1 MKGTIFLIVGESGS
15 GKTTIVSSLEKK
27 YNLTSIPS
35 YTTRPPRSKNE
46 YGHIFV
52 TQEEFDSL
60 QNLVGYTKYNGY
72 EYCATSEQVEEHD
85 LYVIDTKGVDY
96 FKTSYR
102 GKKQVKVIYI
112 KSSIST
118 RIERMEQRGD
128 DFPSIMERIINDVID
143 FRNVSTYADYI
154 IENNKDANLKNV
166 IFQVWEYIREQR
178 KEE

>member
-27 YNLTSIPS
+27 YNLTSVPS
-35 YTTRPPRSKNE
+35 YTTRPPRSENE

-52 TQEEFDSL
+52 TQKEFDKL
-60 QNLVGYTKYNGY
+60 QNLVGYTKYNGH
-72 EYCATSEQVEEHD
+72 EYCATSEQVETHD
-85 LYVIDTKGVDY
+85 LYVIDVKGVEF
-96 FKTSYR
+96 FKTNYR
-102 GKKQVKVIYI
+102 GKKQVKIIYI

-128 DFPSIMERIINDVID
+128 EFPLIMERIINDCFD
-143 FRNVSTYADYI
+143 FKNVSTYADYVV
-154 IENNKDANLKNV
+154 ENNKDTNLKNV
-166 IFQVWEYIREQR
+166 IFQVWDYIREQI